1 MRRLDK
7 LCTVKVNMHSVIA
20 TLLLVLTLFVVLCGS
35 TDSTIKRR
43 PLSRPL
49 VIDGCACHPSHNT
62 CDCARA
68 QTRS

>member
-20 TLLLVLTLFVVLCGS
+20 TLLLVLMLFVVLCGS

-43 PLSRPL
+43 PLSQL
-49 VIDGCACHPSHNT
+49 S
-62 CDCARA
+62 
-68 QTRS
+68 S